1 MVTRADQQKKNII
14 QQEKKKEK
22 DFKKSY
28 TTILLY
34 VCTYLLHLKRKE
46 KSQCIS
52 QKVTQKRLMN
62 STKCPHKTPCSSED
76 IFAYKEAPLKK
87 NFEKDKKK
95 AKMAH
100 AASICFIQKFCSWH
114 MPTEKCSS
122 MFTLEDSLPN
132 LDSSFNPLIGKVRKK
147 EKEIS

>member
-1 MVTRADQQKKNII
+1 MGLQTNKNMVTRADQQKKKKYYTAAR
-14 QQEKKKEK
+14 KKKEK

-87 NFEKDKKK
+87 KLKRTKKK
-95 AKMAH
+95 PR
-100 AASICFIQKFCSWH
+100 W
-114 MPTEKCSS
+114 
-122 MFTLEDSLPN
+122 
-132 LDSSFNPLIGKVRKK
+132 
-147 EKEIS
+147 